1 MSVNI
6 ISAKAFAAMQNL
18 NIDELANCTKTEIRP
33 LLPSLVRM
41 TLLSPIDNTKI
52 NSDSRKKILSILVG
66 IEIVNNI
73 VSLLQVNYHELETD
87 VKKEQQLRYY
97 HKFISIIL
105 NMSVFLQTEKRL
117 YTSRFSTIS

>member
-1 MSVNI
+1 MSGNI

-18 NIDELANCTKTEIRP
+18 NIDDLANCTKTEIRP

-87 VKKEQQLRYY
+87 VKKEQQLRYVL
-97 HKFISIIL
+97 S
-105 NMSVFLQTEKRL
+105 
-117 YTSRFSTIS
+117 